1 MCGITGAGNPK
12 DMDGGVRGASFMLY
26 VGHPLQPVAKAEHE
40 EKSDTANVN

>member
-26 VGHPLQPVAKAEHE
+26 VGHPLQPVAKAEHA
-40 EKSDTANVN
+40 KKCFC